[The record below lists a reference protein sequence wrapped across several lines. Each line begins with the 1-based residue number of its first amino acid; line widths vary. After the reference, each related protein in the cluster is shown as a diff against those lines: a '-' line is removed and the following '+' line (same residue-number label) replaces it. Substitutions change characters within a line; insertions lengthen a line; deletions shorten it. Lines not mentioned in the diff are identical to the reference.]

1 MVVISPRRQGPNTEG
16 CQWPWWK
23 VSGSAS
29 AKLMTDLS
37 ASVQRELPEIIEH
50 AVTVDCRGT
59 GDMGGVTRAIAVSL
73 MGEAVSER

>member
-1 MVVISPRRQGPNTEG
+1 
-16 CQWPWWK
+16 
-23 VSGSAS
+23 
-29 AKLMTDLS
+29 MTDLS